1 MASMLWAW
9 VGNYICSEGM
19 KFQDRVN
26 TQLNCRHDDTDHAVY
41 ILRIVTISMD
51 EVQSLGFGLFGRFL

>member
-1 MASMLWAW
+1 MVIVIPVFLAALVAVFLVVLFLSSGATMTL
-9 VGNYICSEGM
+9 
-19 KFQDRVN
+19 
-26 TQLNCRHDDTDHAVY
+26 TAVY